1 MEAEPQ
7 APATPPALRFA
18 FEARV
23 GVSPAIDAGP
33 VDCGHRRIIP
43 ITGGIIEGPSLTGT
57 IIPGGADWQTIH
69 ADATIDLTARYT
81 IKATD
86 GTLIGVVNRGLRR
99 APPEILA
106 RLAAGETVDPALVY
120 FRTTP
125 VFETPEGPHR
135 WLSRSIFLA
144 TAQRHPAGVLLRF
157 FEVL

>member
-1 MEAEPQ
+1 MPSL
-7 APATPPALRFA
+7 PPAPTLEYA

-23 GVSPAIDAGP
+23 SVTPALEAGPIDAGR
-33 VDCGHRRIIP
+33 RRIIP
-43 ITGGIIEGPSLTGT
+43 ITGGTVEGPRLIGT
-57 IIPGGADWQTIH
+57 VIPGGADWQIVY
-69 ADATIDLTARYT
+69 ADGTIDLTARYT
-81 IKATD
+81 IAATD

-99 APPEILA
+99 AAPETLA

-125 VFETPEGPHR
+125 VFEAPAGPHH
-135 WLSRSIFLA
+135 WLARSIFVA